1 MKERSLSHFLKFQ
14 WRFLILFSSAL
25 ILSSFSAA
33 YFVRYFFKPNTGLV
47 VNFPEVIYNQ
57 GEVVFSPKTPFS
69 PAVASGLEPNK
80 DVILEIDGRTIKS
93 SRDVVLADA
102 EVWDFDP
109 VEVKVKSRESG
120 KRTVYIQPALNPA
133 RIDWLFTL
141 IFAIALAFTVFYLIF
156 NLPEDIA
163 SNYVALAALF
173 YLVFTCVKPFYYE
186 SFFSNLLIHF
196 GKLTSWFMF
205 FFALYFPF
213 PRFKRT
219 IRLTFIWGILGIYL
233 FFIALRLY
241 YYSMWSLGG
250 QESWLVHYRYLGKLN
265 NISDGIAYIA
275 YTALLVSAYIKTP
288 HLSDKRQIE
297 WILAGFLIAIPP
309 YFFLEQ
315 LPLIVGGSQGLRMS
329 MGNFASLFLVFV
341 PLFFVIGLIK
351 HRVFNIKYFV
361 NRYIVYGVLFLI
373 ILAFF
378 TILYEPVLRLFIT
391 NYGLTERV
399 AGFLVTSLLFVFL
412 LPIRTLTSTL
422 VERVFY
428 KAYYSKSLKYSAAL
442 EKRNME
448 LLLIVDELN
457 RQQLRTF
464 QTDKIRELRGIITGI
479 AHRINNPANFISS
492 GLGSL
497 ENKLNTLFKSLKSSE
512 ALPREELVKHETE
525 IGRFMS
531 IVEEGNLLIKDFIRK
546 LVSLT
551 GSRASIPVSVEVM
564 RLVKNS
570 ELEMRQRYPQ
580 MILKLQIN
588 SSAKIKCYP
597 MEFIQAIE
605 YVLEN
610 AVEADQGYEQAITVR
625 VIEEDGSIS
634 IIIEDQGIGIDDL
647 NIKRVFDPFFT
658 TKVDHEGLGL
668 YFAKTIVERNSGRIN
683 IRSKSDG
690 GTMVQFLFASER
702 NPV

>member
-1 MKERSLSHFLKFQ
+1 MKERSLRHFLKFK
-14 WRFLILFSSAL
+14 WRFLILFSFAL
-25 ILSSFSAA
+25 ILSSFSAV
-33 YFVRYFFKPNTGLV
+33 YFVRYLFKPNTGLV
-47 VNFPEVIYNQ
+47 VNYPEVIYDQ
-57 GEVVFSPKTPFS
+57 GEVLFSPKTPFS
-69 PAVASGLEPNK
+69 PAVASGLNPNK
-80 DVILEIDGRTIKS
+80 DVILEINGRPIKG

-120 KRTVYIQPALNPA
+120 ERTVYIQPAINPA
-133 RIDWLFTL
+133 RIDWFFTL
-141 IFAIALAFTVFYLIF
+141 IFAIALTFTVFYLIF
-156 NLPEDIA
+156 NLPEDRA
-163 SNYVALAALF
+163 SNFITLAALF

-213 PRFKRT
+213 PRFKRS
-219 IRLTFIWGILGIYL
+219 IRLTLIWGILGIYL
-233 FFIALRLY
+233 FFIASRLY
-241 YYSMWSLGG
+241 YYSMWGLSG
-250 QESWLVHYRYLGKLN
+250 QESWLVQYRYLGKIN

-275 YTALLVSAYIKTP
+275 YTVLLVSAYIKTP

-309 YFFLEQ
+309 YFFLDQ

-361 NRYIVYGVLFLI
+361 NRYIVYGVLFLV

-378 TILYEPVLRLFIT
+378 TILYEPVLRLFIA

-412 LPIRTLTSTL
+412 LPIRTLIGTL
-422 VERVFY
+422 VERIFY
-428 KAYYSKSLKYSAAL
+428 KAYYSKSLKYSASL

-448 LLLIVDELN
+448 LLIIVDELN

-479 AHRINNPANFISS
+479 AHRINNPVNFIYS

-497 ENKLNTLFKSLKSSE
+497 ENRLNTLFKNLKSSE

-531 IVEEGNLLIKDFIRK
+531 IVEEGSLMIKDFIRK

-551 GSRASIPVSVEVM
+551 GSRSSIMVNVEVM

-570 ELEMRQRYPQ
+570 ELEMRKRYPQ
-580 MILKLQIN
+580 IILELQIN
-588 SSAKIKCYP
+588 SSIKIKCYP
-597 MEFIQAIE
+597 AELIQAIE

-610 AVEADQGYEQAITVR
+610 AVEANQGYEQAISVR
-625 VIEEDGSIS
+625 LIEEDGAVG
-634 IIIEDQGIGIDDL
+634 IIIEDKGVGIDDL
-647 NIKRVFDPFFT
+647 NIKRIFDPFFT

-668 YFAKTIVERNSGRIN
+668 YFAKTIVERNSGQVKIS
-683 IRSKSDG
+683 SKSDG
-690 GTMVQFLFASER
+690 GTIVRFLFASKR
-702 NPV
+702 N

>member
-1 MKERSLSHFLKFQ
+1 MKERSFRHFLKFK
-14 WRFLILFSSAL
+14 WRFLILFSFAL
-25 ILSSFSAA
+25 ILSSFSAV
-33 YFVRYFFKPNTGLV
+33 YFVRYLFKPNTGLV
-47 VNFPEVIYNQ
+47 VNYPEVIYNQ
-57 GEVVFSPKTPFS
+57 GEVLFSPKTPFS
-69 PAVASGLEPNK
+69 PAVTSGLNPNK
-80 DVILEIDGRTIKS
+80 DVILEIDGRPIKG

-109 VEVKVKSRESG
+109 VEVKVSSRESG
-120 KRTVYIQPALNPA
+120 ERTVYIQPAINPA

-141 IFAIALAFTVFYLIF
+141 IFAIALTFTVFYLIF
-156 NLPEDIA
+156 NLPEDRA
-163 SNYVALAALF
+163 SNFIALAALF

-196 GKLTSWFMF
+196 GKLTAWFMF
-205 FFALYFPF
+205 FFGLYFPF
-213 PRFKRT
+213 PRFKRS
-219 IRLTFIWGILGIYL
+219 IRLILIWGILGIYL
-233 FFIALRLY
+233 FFITLRLY
-241 YYSMWSLGG
+241 YYSMWSWSGL
-250 QESWLVHYRYLGKLN
+250 ESWLVQYRYLGKLN

-275 YTALLVSAYIKTP
+275 YVALLVSAYIKTP
-288 HLSDKRQIE
+288 RLSDKRQIE

-309 YFFLEQ
+309 YFFLDQ

-378 TILYEPVLRLFIT
+378 TILYKPVLRLFIA

-412 LPIRTLTSTL
+412 LPIRTLIGTL

-428 KAYYSKSLKYSAAL
+428 KAYYSKSLKYSASL

-448 LLLIVDELN
+448 LLIIVDELN

-479 AHRINNPANFISS
+479 AHRINNPVNFISS

-497 ENKLNTLFKSLKSSE
+497 ENRLNTLFKSLKSSE

-531 IVEEGNLLIKDFIRK
+531 IVEEGSLLIKDFIRK

-551 GSRASIPVSVEVM
+551 GSRSSIPVSVEVM

-570 ELEMRQRYPQ
+570 ELEIRKRYPQ
-580 MILKLQIN
+580 MILELQIN
-588 SSAKIKCYP
+588 SSVKIKCYP
-597 MEFIQAIE
+597 AELIQAIE

-610 AVEADQGYEQAITVR
+610 AVEANQGYEQAISVR
-625 VIEEDGSIS
+625 LIEEDGAVG

-668 YFAKTIVERNSGRIN
+668 YFAKTIVERNSGQVKIC
-683 IRSKSDG
+683 SKSDG
-690 GTMVQFLFASER
+690 GTIVQFLFASER
-702 NPV
+702 N